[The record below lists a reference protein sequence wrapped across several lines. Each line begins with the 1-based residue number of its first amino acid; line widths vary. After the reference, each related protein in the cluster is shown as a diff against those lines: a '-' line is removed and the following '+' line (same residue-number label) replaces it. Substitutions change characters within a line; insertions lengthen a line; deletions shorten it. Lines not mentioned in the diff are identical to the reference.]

1 MDGGTERE
9 AALAALRWLVEAG
22 ADEAVEE
29 TAADRYAVPAPPVA
43 AAAAPALRPPAP
55 PASGPPARFAAP
67 EPPPTWTPA
76 ATPPAAAEALVADA
90 RAAAAAAAD
99 LPALHAAIRAFE
111 GCPLKKSA
119 TKTVIFRGN
128 PEARVMLI
136 GEAPGRDED
145 LQGEPFVG
153 AAGKLLDAMLRWAG
167 FGLDEVFVTNVLFW
181 RPPGN
186 RTPEQREIAVCL
198 PFVERQIELLHPRY
212 LMLIG
217 NVSTK
222 SLLARSEGIT
232 RLRGRWFPYQHE
244 GMAAPIPAMAALHP
258 AYLLRQPAQKRQA
271 WRDFLDFHAAVAGE
285 RDPLRG

>member
-9 AALAALRWLVEAG
+9 EALAALRWLIEAG

-29 TAADRYAVPAPPVA
+29 IAADRYAAP
-43 AAAAPALRPPAP
+43 AAPAAPAVSRPPAP
-55 PASGPPARFAAP
+55 PPVSAPPPRFAPP

-99 LPALHAAIRAFE
+99 LPALHAAIDAFE

-119 TKTVIFRGN
+119 TRTVIFRGN

-167 FGLDEVFVTNVLFW
+167 FGPEEVFVTNVLFW

-217 NVSTK
+217 NVATK

-258 AYLLRQPAQKRQA
+258 AFLLRQPAQKRQA
-271 WRDFLDFHAAVAGE
+271 WRDFLGFRAAVASEG
-285 RDPLRG
+285 DPLRG

>member
-1 MDGGTERE
+1 MMSQQEQE
-9 AALAALRWLVEAG
+9 EVLAALQWLIEAG
-22 ADEAVEE
+22 ADEAIAE
-29 TAADRYAVPAPPVA
+29 APINRYAPPVVRHA
-43 AAAAPALRPPAP
+43 VEPAPAPAARSTAP
-55 PASGPPARFAAP
+55 PVPRAPQPPPVWAP
-67 EPPPTWTPA
+67 EV
-76 ATPPAAAEALVADA
+76 TPPAAPETLVADA
-90 RAAAAAAAD
+90 RTTAAAAPD
-99 LPALHAAIRAFE
+99 LAALHDAIRAFE

-119 TKTVIFRGN
+119 TQTVIYRGN
-128 PEARVMLI
+128 PDAKVMLI

-153 AAGKLLDAMLRWAG
+153 AAGRLLDSMLGWAG
-167 FGLDEVFVTNVLFW
+167 FALDEVFITNVLFW

-198 PFVERQIELLHPRY
+198 PFIERQIELLQPRY

-222 SLLARSEGIT
+222 SLLARNEGIT

-244 GMAAPIPAMAALHP
+244 GLSTPVPAMAALHP

-271 WRDFLDFHAAVAGE
+271 WRDLLSFRAAVAE
-285 RDPLRG
+285 ASDPLG